1 MQDSGTGHAKPKVN
15 KLDPSQR
22 KLDSFRK
29 STGDISKSTGK
40 NMSNLLE
47 ASSLKLT
54 QNSDEKCEPVE
65 KDLDEKISSLGKDDM
80 KTPSGVLRGTPIK
93 CRLLLTPV
101 KSPKKG
107 SGKSLA
113 PKTPIVKEGANKTT
127 SKPVVIVD
135 DTNDVTVTGCKSPK
149 SNLSQSLKKLSKSPK
164 SGKSRKVSEG
174 REDKLKNKLFEDEVA
189 SKSVKSVIAID
200 DNNDEK
206 DFCSKKTESRKKVK
220 VPKVKAMQKPDVV
233 NLTDD
238 SEDDFVSVA
247 KKVKHYDSI

>member
-1 MQDSGTGHAKPKVN
+1 MQDSSTGHAKPKVN

-29 STGDISKSTGK
+29 NTGDISKSTGK
-40 NMSNLLE
+40 NMSSLLE
-47 ASSLKLT
+47 ASSMKLT
-54 QNSDEKCEPVE
+54 QNSDEKYEPVE
-65 KDLDEKISSLGKDDM
+65 KDFDEKTSRLGKDDM

-101 KSPKKG
+101 KSPNKG
-107 SGKSLA
+107 SGKSPA
-113 PKTPIVKEGANKTT
+113 PKTPIVKEGANMNT

-135 DTNDVTVTGCKSPK
+135 DTNDVIVTGCKSPK
-149 SNLSQSLKKLSKSPK
+149 SNLSHSLKKLNKSPK
-164 SGKSRKVSEG
+164 SGKSRKMSEG
-174 REDKLKNKLFEDEVA
+174 REDKLKDKLLKDVVA

-206 DFCSKKTESRKKVK
+206 DFCTKKTESKKNIK
-220 VPKVKAMQKPDVV
+220 VPKAVAVQKPDIV

-247 KKVKHYDSI
+247 KKVKHYNNI